1 MAIIGAAAERRGRTL
16 RRMASLW
23 RGLFALAWPVM
34 LSRAGTLIISL
45 TAVVVVGRYDTLA
58 LGQLALGT
66 GVFLPMAVA
75 GIGMMTGLLS
85 VVSRGAG
92 AGEANLPD
100 HGLRG
105 LWWAGLIGAI
115 GALPVFAGEAILT
128 MIGQTPDLAVGG
140 GAVARWLA
148 PGVFLHMIFVGAS
161 VYLEGTGR
169 TKPGLVA
176 MAVATA
182 VNLALCLVLVEGRFG
197 APEMGA
203 PGAALAATIARG
215 VMALGL
221 VVWLLRLPEFQGRLT
236 GLMRLWGPG
245 GWRAG
250 AEMRR
255 IGLAGGAAFFFETIA
270 FASLGQAAGILGPTA
285 LAAYTI
291 LHNVEATVF
300 MVALGLSVAT
310 GVRVGQAAGRRDGV
324 AAREIAVAGLSLAMT
339 LALGLGLV
347 LLAFAPQA
355 AGLFTHDAGLIA
367 RAAPLFAILSVTM
380 IFDSG
385 QVVLGQTARTLGDA
399 WATTAAYMAAFWLV
413 MIPSALVLAFPAGMA
428 EAGLFVGT
436 GLGCAAAVTLL
447 ALRVR
452 RRLAGLD

>member
-1 MAIIGAAAERRGRTL
+1 M
-16 RRMASLW
+16 
-23 RGLFALAWPVM
+23 
-34 LSRAGTLIISL
+34 SL

-66 GVFLPMAVA
+66 GIFLPMAVA

-92 AGEANLPD
+92 AGETDLPD

-115 GALPVFAGEAILT
+115 GALPVFAGETILT
-128 MIGQTPDLAVGG
+128 LIGQTSDLAIGG

-148 PGVFLHMIFVGAS
+148 PGVFLHMLFVGAS

-176 MAVATA
+176 MAVGTA
-182 VNLALCLVLVEGRFG
+182 VNLALCLVLVGGRFG

-215 VMALGL
+215 VMAAGL

-245 GWRAG
+245 GWRTG

-270 FASLGQAAGILGPTA
+270 FASLG
-285 LAAYTI
+285 
-291 LHNVEATVF
+291 
-300 MVALGLSVAT
+300 
-310 GVRVGQAAGRRDGV
+310 R
-324 AAREIAVAGLSLAMT
+324 SLI
-339 LALGLGLV
+339 
-347 LLAFAPQA
+347 
-355 AGLFTHDAGLIA
+355 HI
-367 RAAPLFAILSVTM
+367 
-380 IFDSG
+380 
-385 QVVLGQTARTLGDA
+385 
-399 WATTAAYMAAFWLV
+399 
-413 MIPSALVLAFPAGMA
+413 
-428 EAGLFVGT
+428 
-436 GLGCAAAVTLL
+436 
-447 ALRVR
+447 
-452 RRLAGLD
+452 